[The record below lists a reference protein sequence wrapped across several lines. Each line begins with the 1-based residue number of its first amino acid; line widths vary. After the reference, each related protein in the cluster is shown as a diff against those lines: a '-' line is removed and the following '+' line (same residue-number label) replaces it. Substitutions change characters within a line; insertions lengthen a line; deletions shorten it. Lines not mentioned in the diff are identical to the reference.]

1 MRQGWLVLVCLS
13 PLCVRCSRLV
23 AMMLVWPFWVPLL
36 FVFVSRPWLPVSISL
51 KKTCAQMACP
61 RSKAV
66 AGGVLLQV
74 RPGVLRVWRISTS
87 SLSLDGMTTL
97 AGLDLVVRPL
107 GLGRV
112 RGMILAVVCVCW
124 LCCWPAPLVPGVGL
138 WPPWLRG
145 SSDA

>member
-1 MRQGWLVLVCLS
+1 MASAGVPEPS
-13 PLCVRCSRLV
+13 LCKMLATCGHDAGV
-23 AMMLVWPFWVPLL
+23 ALL
-36 FVFVSRPWLPVSISL
+36 GATSFCFCVAAL
-51 KKTCAQMACP
+51 AACVHITEEDMCTDGM

-74 RPGVLRVWRISTS
+74 RPGVLRVWKISTS